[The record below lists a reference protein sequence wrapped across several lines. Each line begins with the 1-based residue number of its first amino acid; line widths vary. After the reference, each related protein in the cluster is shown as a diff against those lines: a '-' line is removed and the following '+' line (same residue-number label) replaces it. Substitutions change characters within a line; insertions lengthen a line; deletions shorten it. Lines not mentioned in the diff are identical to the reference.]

1 MSDIVQ
7 CRKEDG
13 CCTVAVRKPG
23 SNSLL
28 RRIAA
33 VHAYTQI
40 VHIKCVR
47 ELESMECGNFLRLQ
61 CRLRLRCRSIA
72 CDTVKSDSE
81 EALLVVPETPVSI
94 RPAATQWFK
103 LLVALRIFLR

>member
-1 MSDIVQ
+1 M
-7 CRKEDG
+7 
-13 CCTVAVRKPG
+13 VAVRVPG
-23 SNSLL
+23 PNSLL

-40 VHIKCVR
+40 HIMCVR
-47 ELESMECGNFLRLQ
+47 ELESMECGGFLRLQ

-94 RPAATQWFK
+94 RPVATQWFK